1 MLVPNKFGGYRVM
14 THFFDLLALLVVLS
28 ALFAYLNHRY
38 IRLPPAIGLML
49 TSLLLSL
56 VLIGAGRIYPP
67 LLQELVELV
76 NEIDF
81 ADLLL
86 EVMLGFMLFAG
97 AIHIHLDEL
106 RKVRLPVVLFSTL
119 SVVINTFLVGTGVF
133 WLLRVFGLPTPYLHC
148 LLFGALISPTDPI
161 AVLSI
166 LKAAGVSKSIEMKI
180 AGESL
185 FNDGVG
191 VVVFLSIL
199 KVALHPEAMA
209 WTNVALLFVQEAGGG
224 VLLGFAAGFT
234 GFYLMRNI
242 DNYKVEVLLTLGVV
256 MGSYLAAHRFHVSG
270 PLAVVIAGLLIGNHG
285 KRLAMSE
292 ETAEYIDKFWELI
305 DETLNAILFVLIGL
319 ELVVLSFEPS
329 WFALGL
335 IVIAL
340 GLASRYASVWLPAQ
354 IIRLRGAITSHTILV
369 LTWGGLRGGIS
380 VALALKL
387 TPELGREMWLTLTYM
402 VVAFSILVQ
411 GLTVGRLA
419 QRGQTAESA

>member
-1 MLVPNKFGGYRVM
+1 M

-28 ALFAYLNHRY
+28 ALFAYVNHRF

-56 VLIGAGRIYPP
+56 VLIGVGRIYPP

-106 RKVRLPVVLFSTL
+106 KKVRLPVVLFSTL

-133 WLLRVFGLPTPYLHC
+133 WLLQAFGLPAPYLHC

-166 LKAAGVSKSIEMKI
+166 LKAAGVSKSVEMKI

-199 KVALHPEAMA
+199 KVALHPEAMH
-209 WTNVALLFVQEAGGG
+209 WTDVALLFVQEAGGG
-224 VLLGFAAGFT
+224 VLLGFAAGFA

-256 MGSYLAAHRFHVSG
+256 MGSYLAAHQFHVSG

-292 ETAEYIDKFWELI
+292 ETADYIDKFWELI

-319 ELVVLSFEPS
+319 ELVVLSFEPT
-329 WFALGL
+329 WFVLGL

-340 GLASRYASVWLPAQ
+340 GLVSRYASIWLPAQ

-380 VALALKL
+380 IALALKL
-387 TPELGREMWLTLTYM
+387 TPELGREMWLTLTYI

-419 QRGQTAESA
+419 RQGQAGQNT